1 MLLTKREEYLQAS
14 LECSK
19 RMRNAEANG
28 DSEAVKKWRAKGLYY
43 ARLAADEGVAEIM
56 GRHNVR
62 GA

>member
-19 RMRNAEANG
+19 RMRAAQANG
-28 DSEAVKKWRAKGLYY
+28 DSEAVKKWRDKGLYY
-43 ARLAADEGVAEIM
+43 ASLSADEATTEIM
-56 GRHNVR
+56 SRHNVR